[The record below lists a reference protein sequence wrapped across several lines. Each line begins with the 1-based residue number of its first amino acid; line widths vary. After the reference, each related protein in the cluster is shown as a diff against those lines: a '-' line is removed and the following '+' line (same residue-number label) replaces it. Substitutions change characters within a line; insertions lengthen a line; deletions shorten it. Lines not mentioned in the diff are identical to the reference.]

1 MATVTR
7 FKLNERILGIEALDG
22 NRMSVSIPAGA
33 MIEAVSGTSDPGQ
46 TVDVLWGLRKLEI
59 FACDLKMRGTEVIG
73 PPR

>member
-22 NRMSVSIPAGA
+22 ARMAVSIPAGA
-33 MIEAVSGTSDPGQ
+33 MVEAVSGTSESNQ
-46 TVDVLWGLRKLEI
+46 TVEVLWGQRKLEI
-59 FACDLKMRGTEVIG
+59 FACDLKMRGTEILG